1 MHKTKIG
8 MAQQKN
14 KTKPTQSIT
23 PKKSLT
29 KSREKIVPFS
39 PRANRIH
46 TLEAKASPQFPKKNK
61 NN

>member
-1 MHKTKIG
+1 

-46 TLEAKASPQFPKKNK
+46 TLEAKVSPQFPKKNK